1 MSRAT
6 RRASPAEPQIRTVSD
21 VLDQHSL
28 LAGESHGD
36 FESLRAAMLDDLA
49 PRSAYAQVIARNLV
63 DLEWERRR
71 RIRWIRALVMS
82 EVRQTLGAALEERL
96 PPKDRDRL
104 MSALMIPGTAGES
117 AASSIMKMEID
128 VDLLTAEAYARKSE
142 DLKRFED
149 EARRIETRRRRLLA
163 DFEKVQSRPRNTVE
177 DAIVVDDERT
187 ETEAES

>member
-1 MSRAT
+1 M
-6 RRASPAEPQIRTVSD
+6 SD